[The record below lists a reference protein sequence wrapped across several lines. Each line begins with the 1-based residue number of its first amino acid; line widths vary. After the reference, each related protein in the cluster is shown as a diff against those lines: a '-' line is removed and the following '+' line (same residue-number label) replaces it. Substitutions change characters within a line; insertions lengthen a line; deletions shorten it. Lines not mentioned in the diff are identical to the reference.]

1 MSYDRSVELKLGRDQ
16 NRLDPPKAYRRRLSI
31 KSFLKV
37 TVPVVAVTFVVT
49 VLLWYFLRLHWWY
62 VLIVIAVVTV
72 SAITIYREYYK
83 WSRNHLACN
92 PDDGVLHIEDHSH
105 PLILL
110 QINGSSDDRIPLD
123 EAELDTPT
131 LGFLDR
137 WVFRCAP
144 LIAGDRTIKDV
155 KHVEELLAI
164 HKYYESMKKE
174 SINIGKDQV
183 SVQSAILETL
193 ESMGRDLA
201 EVVRFLASIGF
212 VDAQPL
218 PPRRQVS
225 LVRRRP
231 ADEGPEPDEPDDP
244 DEAPLEE

>member
-1 MSYDRSVELKLGRDQ
+1 MSYDRSVELKLEREQ
-16 NRLDPPKAYRRRLSI
+16 NRLDPPKAYRRRRSI
-31 KSFLKV
+31 KSFLKP
-37 TVPVVAVTFVVT
+37 TVPVVAVTIFAT
-49 VLLWYFLRLHWWY
+49 VLLWYSLREHWWY
-62 VLIVIAVVTV
+62 LLIVVALVIVAG
-72 SAITIYREYYK
+72 ITIYREYYK

-92 PDDGVLHIEDHSH
+92 SDDGVLHIEDHSH

-131 LGFLDR
+131 RGFLDR
-137 WVFRCAP
+137 WVFHCAP
-144 LIAGDRTIKDV
+144 LVAGDRTIKDV

-193 ESMGRDLA
+193 ESMGRDLSR
-201 EVVRFLASIGF
+201 VVRFLANVGF
-212 VDAQPL
+212 VDEQPA
-218 PPRRQVS
+218 PAPRRVS
-225 LVRRRP
+225 LVQRRP
-231 ADEGPEPDEPDDP
+231 IDEGSEPDGP
-244 DEAPLEE
+244 DESSHEK